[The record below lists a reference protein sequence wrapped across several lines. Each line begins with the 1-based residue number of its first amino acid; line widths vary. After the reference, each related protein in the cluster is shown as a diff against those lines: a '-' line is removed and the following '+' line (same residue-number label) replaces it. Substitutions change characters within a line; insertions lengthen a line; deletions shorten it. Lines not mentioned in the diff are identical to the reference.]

1 MLSRTH
7 VRSAACVADVAVEL
21 TRWPDLIVSRTRRSI
36 RFHAGGREI
45 IRMSGDHTA
54 ELLLTTPVIDR
65 WAKVLAGSHRVTEGH
80 NAGWIRVEI
89 EDRTDAH
96 MFLSLVSVALKAN
109 EESESGH
116 R

>member
-1 MLSRTH
+1 M
-7 VRSAACVADVAVEL
+7 ADVAVEL
-21 TRWPDLIVSRTRRSI
+21 TRWPDLVVSRTRRSI
-36 RFHAGGREI
+36 RFLAEGREI

-54 ELLLTTPVIDR
+54 ELRLTTPVIDR
-65 WAKVLAGSHRVTEGH
+65 WARVLAESHRVTRGH

-89 EDRTDAH
+89 EDRTDAQ

-109 EESESGH
+109 QEHEAGH